1 MMTASPKVI
10 TAPQTAAGGLEP
22 GWFYLPKLGPF
33 ARPNPIPVATS
44 RLVAQFR
51 AEFDGS
57 VDRPRLL
64 DLSVFGDIADHGET
78 APQ

>member
-10 TAPQTAAGGLEP
+10 TAPQTAAGSLEP

-33 ARPNPIPVATS
+33 ARPNPIPVAMS
-44 RLVAQFR
+44 RFVAQFR